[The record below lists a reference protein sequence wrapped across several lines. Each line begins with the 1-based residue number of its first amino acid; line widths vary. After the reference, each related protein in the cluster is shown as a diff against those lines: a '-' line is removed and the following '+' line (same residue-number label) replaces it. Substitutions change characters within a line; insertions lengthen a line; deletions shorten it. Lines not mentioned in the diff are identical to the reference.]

1 VSVPPYDHSVNDPTS
16 VGSSFFHLADTVLD
30 GQPCQGTACFVA
42 RHFDPARA
50 QAADEATPRVYCLG
64 KCYAAPAS
72 GGDDAGRPQIQVAA
86 PTGIVL
92 ERVAAGGARTLDA
105 YRAQG
110 GLASLERAL
119 GASPEHI
126 VDEVEASQLRGRGG
140 AGFPTGAKMRAVLEE
155 RATPKYVV
163 CNADEGDPGAF
174 IDRFIMEDDP
184 FAVLEAMAVAGRAVG
199 AERGYIYVRRE
210 YPAAR
215 ASLESAIEAAREE
228 GTLGPDVVGRG
239 VLSFDVEVVV
249 GDGSYVCGEETA
261 LLNSIEG
268 QRPDVRVRPPYP
280 GSRGLLGRPTLVNNV
295 ETLVN
300 IPWIVRNGGGA
311 YADLGRGES
320 RGTKVVS
327 LNSLFARPGLYE
339 VELGTPLRHIVEN
352 LGGGLRTGELAG
364 VIVGGPLAGVVSPE
378 LLDVPLTFE
387 DLHDVGA
394 ALGHGGIVAFDE
406 HTTIAELVQNVFA
419 FGAYESCGKCTPCR
433 VGSAETEA
441 LFAEVLAHG
450 HAARQRPSFDAIVS
464 ALGAT
469 SLCGHGSGLAEF
481 ARGVARNFPEE
492 LQSCF
497 T

>member
-1 VSVPPYDHSVNDPTS
+1 VQHRSDFE
-16 VGSSFFHLADTVLD
+16 SFYHLGNVDLRD
-30 GQPCQGTACFVA
+30 RSCQGLACFAA
-42 RHFDPARA
+42 RHLDPGRWRDAT
-50 QAADEATPRVYCLG
+50 AAGPRVYCLG
-64 KCYAAPAS
+64 KCYASPAS
-72 GGDDAGRPQIQVAA
+72 GGDDPGRPHVQIAA
-86 PTGIVL
+86 PTAIVL
-92 ERVAAGGARTLDA
+92 ERVAAGGARKLDA
-105 YRAQG
+105 YRAHRGLG
-110 GLASLERAL
+110 GLEPAL
-119 GASPEHI
+119 AASPEHI
-126 VDEVEASQLRGRGG
+126 VDEVEASRLRGRGG

-184 FAVLEAMAVAGRAVG
+184 FAVLEAMAVAARAVG
-199 AERGYIYVRRE
+199 AEQGFIYLRRE
-210 YPAAR
+210 YPDAL
-215 ASLESAIEAAREE
+215 ASLQGAIETAREE
-228 GTLGPDVVGRG
+228 GMLGPDVLGRG

-268 QRPDVRVRPPYP
+268 RRPDVRVRPPYP
-280 GSRGLLGRPTLVNNV
+280 GSRGLFGRPTLVNNV

-320 RGTKVVS
+320 RGTKAVS

-387 DLHDVGA
+387 DLHGVGA

-406 HTTIAELVQNVFA
+406 HTTIAELVHHVFA

-441 LFAEVLAHG
+441 LFADVLAHG
-450 HAARQRPSFDAIVS
+450 DATGQRPSFDAIVS